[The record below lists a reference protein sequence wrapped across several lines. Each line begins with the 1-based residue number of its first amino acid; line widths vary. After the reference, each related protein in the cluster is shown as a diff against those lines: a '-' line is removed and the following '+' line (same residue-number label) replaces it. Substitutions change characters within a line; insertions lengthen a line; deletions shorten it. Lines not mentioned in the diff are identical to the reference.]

1 MLLHKYLED
10 VLGNRA
16 TITLLRTMI
25 TYRGKIFTVRGLAS
39 ESGVSHNE
47 TALAVH
53 DLEKMGIIT
62 IQPIGRAYNLELNEE
77 SYILNEII
85 TPAVNAERNTVN
97 ELILVLKKIFDTKKI
112 TTAAIFGSVA
122 STKEQIDSDI
132 DLIIISNNH
141 DHAITLISEA
151 SKQVSARFNGNLS
164 PITFTEKEFK
174 TKQKGSLAQSIIA
187 NHILISG
194 KKISSG

>member
-1 MLLHKYLED
+1 
-10 VLGNRA
+10 
-16 TITLLRTMI
+16 
-25 TYRGKIFTVRGLAS
+25 
-39 ESGVSHNE
+39 
-47 TALAVH
+47 
-53 DLEKMGIIT
+53 
-62 IQPIGRAYNLELNEE
+62 
-77 SYILNEII
+77 
-85 TPAVNAERNTVN
+85 VN

-174 TKQKGSLAQSIIA
+174 TKQKGSLVQSIIT